1 MSPRNEKDGGKID
14 EKDAT
19 TMTVTKDD
27 GDDHNSR
34 VPNNTDRLMFW
45 SVIPANSSQVYLGRH
60 SYNVQLPVFL
70 LRVG

>member
-1 MSPRNEKDGGKID
+1 MRKMVGKWTRR
-14 EKDAT
+14 T
-19 TMTVTKDD
+19 TMAVTKDD

-34 VPNNTDRLMFW
+34 VPNKTDRLMLW
-45 SVIPANSSQVYLGRH
+45 SVIPANSNQVYLSLH